1 MHMAAKE
8 DKQLGTSRLQFFT
21 QREMCDWQYN
31 RVLQEISAEIIRS
44 KLAIHSG
51 KSMVIEA
58 AHLRTQGKG
67 QPARARLLS
76 SSFFFCVR
84 IFEQSRPRKFWRTFW
99 ICMLFGLCCFPTF
112 ALHPN
117 QPLAQLY
124 HSSWGPKQGVTG
136 NVTALAQTTD
146 GYLWVGTTDGL
157 LRFDGISFERY
168 EPENGSLPATSVSAL
183 MAVPGG
189 GLWVGFYRGG
199 ASFIKDGQVT
209 NYSESDGFPVYT
221 VRGFARDRS
230 GAIWAAA
237 VGGLVRLDGK
247 RWEKRYTAWNYP
259 HGETPWTLLAD
270 RDGTLWVDAG
280 NQIMFMPAGQKRFEA
295 TGIEAGGISFLTQAP
310 DGSIWFHDDQRKT
323 MRGFCRDQDSKF
335 QLLPNIDIFAD
346 SGMFDRNGAFW
357 LGGDGLY
364 RIPFSSGL
372 GSHRLAGALEKLTSS
387 EGLSNDDVKALMED
401 REGNIWVGTDGGLDR
416 FRHRNVT
423 WFPLRGGPFTLVA
436 GPGNTVWAGSRGN
449 TPFARVEDRKMA
461 AGGPTDVF
469 TAYRDPDGSIWFGGS
484 HTLVHWQNGRFV
496 DVPAP
501 RQVLDLS
508 RSAKP
513 PNAIIVSAIT
523 KDHSGSL
530 WVAFGGSG
538 EFRLAN
544 GKWTF
549 VKILPDH
556 PDWSA
561 GYAFTDTA
569 GRVWLL
575 WGDRVARYDRGN
587 VRVFGAKE
595 GLAIGPPNIIAEGD
609 QRIWIGGESG
619 LSFFKDGEFHTIKTA
634 ENSGFTTVTGIVATR
649 NSDLWLSTG
658 PGIVHIPATEVQ
670 DAIDDPDHKVAFD
683 LFNLVSDLPEPTQRG
698 EVYSSAAIQANDG
711 SIWFAM
717 RNGAVRVD
725 PAHIYRNP
733 FPPPVS
739 IRSIMA
745 DNKSYSPFSDLKLP
759 ALTKDLRIEYA
770 GLSLSIPER
779 VRFRYKLEGRDR
791 DWQNVGS
798 RREAFYTDLPAG
810 NYHFRVIACNN
821 DGVWNETGATLNFSV
836 APAWFQTA
844 WFRVFCVGVFFL
856 LLWALYQLRLR
867 QLEQRF
873 RVVLDARVNERTRIA
888 RELHDTLL
896 QSFQGLLARLQAAS
910 NLLPTRPD
918 RAKERL
924 DAAIDQASQAIAEG
938 RDAVLDLRLST
949 VVSNELAAAIKT
961 LGEEL
966 GASGDDRES
975 PVFDVAIEGAPREL
989 RPLVRDEIYR
999 IAAEALR
1006 NAFNHA
1012 QAKRIE
1018 AELHYDDHEV
1028 RVRIRDNGRGIEPH
1042 VAGGRPGHFGL
1053 DGMRERAR
1061 VIDAKL
1067 DVWSNVG
1074 SGTEVEL
1081 TVPARHAYE
1090 TGKHAAHPIDPKEG

>member
-1 MHMAAKE
+1 MDFGKP
-8 DKQLGTSRLQFFT
+8 LL
-21 QREMCDWQYN
+21 
-31 RVLQEISAEIIRS
+31 IPAEHRRDRGS
-44 KLAIHSG
+44 
-51 KSMVIEA
+51 
-58 AHLRTQGKG
+58 
-67 QPARARLLS
+67 ARASIDPFAPSR
-76 SSFFFCVR
+76 FFCVEILR
-84 IFEQSRPRKFWRTFW
+84 QSLQGRFWRTFW
-99 ICMLFGLCCFPTF
+99 ISLLFGLCCFPTF
-112 ALHPN
+112 GLDPG
-117 QPLAQLY
+117 QLLAQLY

-136 NVTALAQTTD
+136 NVTALAQTSD

-157 LRFDGISFERY
+157 VRFDGISFERY
-168 EPENGSLPATSVSAL
+168 QPESGALLATSVSAL

-199 ASFIKDGQVT
+199 ASFIKDGRVT

-221 VRGFARDRS
+221 VRDFARDRS

-237 VGGLVRLDGK
+237 VGGLVRLDGQ
-247 RWEKRYTAWNYP
+247 RWEKRYTEWNYP
-259 HGETPWTLLAD
+259 DGTTPWTLMVD

-280 NQIMFMPAGQKRFEA
+280 TQIMFMPSGQERFENTRVRA
-295 TGIEAGGISFLTQAP
+295 DKISFLAQAP
-310 DGSIWFHDDQRKT
+310 DSSIWFYDDRLKKI
-323 MRGFCRDQDSKF
+323 RAFRSDKNNSF
-335 QLLPNIDIFAD
+335 EFLPNVDIFAD
-346 SGMFDRNGAFW
+346 SGMFDHDGAFW
-357 LGGDGLY
+357 FGGRGLY
-364 RIPFSSGL
+364 RIPSSKRAGL
-372 GSHRLAGALEKLTSS
+372 DQAVEKFTSS
-387 EGLSNDDVKALMED
+387 DGLSNDDVKALLED

-436 GPGNTVWAGSRGN
+436 GPADDVWAGSRGN
-449 TPFARVEDRKMA
+449 TPFARAQDRKVA
-461 AGGPTDVF
+461 ADGPTDVF
-469 TAYRDPDGSIWFGGS
+469 TACRDPDGSIWFGGS
-484 HTLVHWQNGRFV
+484 HTLVHWRNGRFV
-496 DVPAP
+496 DVPVP
-501 RQVLDLS
+501 RQVLALS

-513 PNAIIVSAIT
+513 PNPIIVSAIT
-523 KDHSGSL
+523 KDRSGSL

-538 EFRLAN
+538 EFRLTN

-575 WGDRVARYDRGN
+575 WGDRIARYDRRN
-587 VRVFGAKE
+587 VQVFDAKD
-595 GLAIGPPNIIAEGD
+595 GLAVGPPNIIAEDD
-609 QRIWIGGESG
+609 QHIWIGGESG
-619 LSFFKDGEFHTIKTA
+619 LSFFKDGQFHTIKTA

-649 NSDLWLSTG
+649 NGDLWLSTG
-658 PGIVHIPATEVQ
+658 PGIVHISEAEIER
-670 DAIDDPDHKVAFD
+670 AINYPGHKVAFD

-711 SIWFAM
+711 TIWFAM

-739 IRSIMA
+739 IRSIVA
-745 DNKSYSPFSDLKLP
+745 DKKSYSPFSDPKLP

-770 GLSLSIPER
+770 ALSLSIPER

-791 DWQNVGS
+791 DWQSVGS
-798 RREAFYTDLPAG
+798 RRETFYTDLPPG

-836 APAWFQTA
+836 APAWFQTV
-844 WFRVFCVGVFFL
+844 WFRALWVGVFFL

-910 NLLPTRPD
+910 NLLPGRPD

-949 VVSNELAAAIKT
+949 VVSNELAAAIKA

-966 GASGDDRES
+966 GASGDDGES
-975 PVFDVAIEGAPREL
+975 AVFDVAVEGAPREL

-1006 NAFNHA
+1006 NAFHHA
-1012 QAKRIE
+1012 RAKRIE
-1018 AELHYDDHEV
+1018 AELHYDDHEL

-1042 VAGGRPGHFGL
+1042 VTDGRPGHFGL
-1053 DGMRERAR
+1053 NGMRERAR

-1067 DVWSNVG
+1067 DVWTNVG

-1090 TGKHAAHPIDPKEG
+1090 TVKRDGHPIDAKEA